1 MAQPVRP
8 APLLMDP
15 RLLMQRSRQN
25 APVLPPLPPVRS
37 LNQVSQILARS
48 GDQLQISQPQPST
61 HKPPVLRPLFP
72 TGAVGSSSALSLS
85 STTLS
90 SRLQQA
96 VQVGLAEWRKG
107 IKETSTNS
115 SPRIDTYAR
124 NSYFGK
130 GYEWCGFFTA
140 FTHTQAGFKYPE
152 HYASYQKAR
161 EFFMYRSYTDHS
173 ASKNRQLDE
182 LRQQHQAQGSTRQY
196 FMLKESDNHA
206 YLKNNPQL
214 FRHYSAEANTFQWQ
228 NLPIQPGD
236 VALFNHGHVGMV
248 VSYNSQTGHLVTVEG
263 NTSGKGPD
271 GKHWTQA
278 VVMKEYNLSQSS
290 DRKRFD
296 GFGRPA
302 LGDFA

>member
-1 MAQPVRP
+1 MAQPIRP
-8 APLLMDP
+8 APVLMDP
-15 RLLMQRSRQN
+15 RLLIQRAQQN
-25 APVLPPLPPVRS
+25 KPVLAPVLSPLPKPS
-37 LNQVSQILARS
+37 GLSQVSQILARS
-48 GDQLQISQPQPST
+48 GDQLQLSQPRLS
-61 HKPPVLRPLFP
+61 KPTSPLTVLRPLFA
-72 TGAVGSSSALSLS
+72 TAVTGSSPA
-85 STTLS
+85 LS
-90 SRLQQA
+90 SRLAQA

-107 IKETSTNS
+107 VKETSTNS

-140 FTHTQAGFKYPE
+140 FAHTQAGFKYPE

-173 ASKNRQLDE
+173 AGKNQQLDG
-182 LRQQHQAQGSTRQY
+182 LRLQHQSQGSTRQY
-196 FMLKESDNHA
+196 YMLQESDNHA
-206 YLKNNPQL
+206 YLKNNPRL
-214 FRHYSAEANTFQWQ
+214 FAHYSPAANTFQWQ
-228 NLPIQPGD
+228 NLPIQAGD

-248 VSYNSQTGHLVTVEG
+248 VSYNAQTGKLVTVEG
-263 NTSGKGPD
+263 NTAGKGPD

-278 VVMKEYNLSQSS
+278 VVMKEYNLSQSA